1 VHSENS
7 CEHSAPA
14 SAQTAVELAH
24 AAHAVTTSPRK
35 RGTHGDHR
43 PRQTASHA
51 EPAGK
56 TRQPLFES
64 LLTLRSPAGRTWP
77 VIYEATLSCN
87 QYHRRLSHGWRDF
100 CRECNVQMG
109 DVVEF
114 QRCPLPDVNALTVR
128 VIKRRRM

>member
-1 VHSENS
+1 MHGENS
-7 CEHSAPA
+7 REHSAPA
-14 SAQTAVELAH
+14 SAQTAVEL
-24 AAHAVTTSPRK
+24 RK

-43 PRQTASHA
+43 PRTVASHE

-56 TRQPLFES
+56 TRRPLFRRQ
-64 LLTLRSPAGRTWP
+64 LTLRSPAGRTWP

-87 QYHRRLSHGWRDF
+87 QYHRRLSHGWHDF
-100 CRECNVQMG
+100 CRESDVRMG

-128 VIKRRRM
+128 AIKRRRL